1 MSLPTE
7 AVERLF
13 SRLSATYGSAWDRA
27 RGTAPISDWK
37 TTWGH
42 ELSGFAKD
50 LNAIAW
56 ALENL
61 PERCPNVIEFRNLCR
76 QSPRDDQPLLEKP
89 KGDPAKIAAELMK
102 LGELRANLQAPLP
115 EAKDWARRILR
126 RQVAGD
132 RVPSISVRFAKEA
145 LGDEVVA

>member
-13 SRLSATYGSAWDRA
+13 SRLAATYGAAWDRA

-42 ELSGFAKD
+42 ELAGFAKD
-50 LNAIAW
+50 LKSIAW

-76 QSPRDDQPLLEKP
+76 ISPRTDMPRLEKP
-89 KGDPAKIAAELMK
+89 ALDAEKIASELLK
-102 LGELRANLQAPLP
+102 LGELRANLQKPP
-115 EAKDWARRILR
+115 PGAKDWARRIMR
-126 RQVAGD
+126 RHIAGD
-132 RVPSISVRFAKEA
+132 RVNLISLKFAKEA